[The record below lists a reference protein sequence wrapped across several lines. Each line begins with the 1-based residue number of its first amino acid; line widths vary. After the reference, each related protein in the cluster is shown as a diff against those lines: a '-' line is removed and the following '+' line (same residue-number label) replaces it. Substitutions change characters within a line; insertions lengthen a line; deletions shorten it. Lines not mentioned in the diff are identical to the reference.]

1 VATVGGEIRKIQ
13 DNVGEAAISP
23 DGSRIVFEREH
34 KFWQLGP
41 HGENPVQLQSGLDQ
55 ALHCGSGRLEYTN
68 CWNLSW
74 SPDGRWVTYVRKSGE
89 DESPVLEAHNAQDG
103 RTEIILSDPDL
114 VGYIWLSPGRI
125 VLNRWEAPDKPFSN
139 LWQIEIDPSKLK
151 PVGKPRRL
159 TNWAGFSVQ
168 GISAGLDGKQLAIV
182 RRTDQS
188 NILVGELA
196 EHGNGLFHLRRLSP
210 EDRVEWPGRWS
221 ADSKVLFFQS
231 DRSGNMNIYSQPVDS
246 TNAQPVVLD
255 ENDNRAPVLSPDKD
269 WILYFA
275 WSRTTAKVNS
285 ARLMR
290 KPAAGESSEL
300 ILEAKGLSASPQTSY
315 RVVMPTMTGQPAF
328 RCPLQ
333 SGPSCVLSEAKPH
346 EVVFYSFSP
355 VPATGKSELFRVEAK
370 DPNEVA
376 WDLAP
381 DGSRIAYSE
390 NDWQSATIHI
400 RDLKAN
406 TILDIP
412 LKGLSELSTL
422 SWSADAR
429 SFYAT
434 TFGLWG
440 SSLFHVTLNGR
451 YRLLYKGAKEIEGAR
466 PSPDGRYLAFG
477 DVVSASNVWLVQGL
491 PQ

>member
-1 VATVGGEIRKIQ
+1 MATIGGEIRKIQ
-13 DNVGEAAISP
+13 DNVGEAAISL

-34 KFWQLGP
+34 RFWQLGP

-55 ALHCGSGRLEYTN
+55 VLHCGSEGLEYTN

-74 SPDGRWVTYVRKSGE
+74 SPDGQWVTYVRKSGE

-114 VGYIWLSPGRI
+114 VGYIWLSSDRI

-139 LWQIEIDPSKLK
+139 LWQINVDPRKLK

-168 GISAGLDGKQLAIV
+168 GMSASLDGKRLALV
-182 RRTDQS
+182 RRADQS

-196 EHGNGLFHLRRLSP
+196 GHSSGLLHLRRISP

-231 DRSGNMNIYSQPVDS
+231 DRTGNMNIYSQPIDS
-246 TNAQPVVLD
+246 TNAEPVVLD
-255 ENDNRAPVLSPDKD
+255 ENDNRAPVLSPDKA

-275 WSRTTAKVNS
+275 WSRTAPRVNS
-285 ARLMR
+285 AKLMR
-290 KPAAGESSEL
+290 KPAAGGSSEL

-328 RCPLQ
+328 RCPAQ
-333 SGPSCVLSEAKPH
+333 SGPACILSEAKPH

-355 VPATGKSELFRVEAK
+355 VPTTTKSELFRIEAR
-370 DPNEVA
+370 DPNEIA

-390 NDWQSATIHI
+390 NNWQSATIHI
-400 RDLKAN
+400 RDLNAN
-406 TILDIP
+406 TTLDIP

-422 SWSADAR
+422 SWSSDAR
-429 SFYAT
+429 GFYAT

-466 PSPDGRYLAFG
+466 PSPDGRSLAFG
-477 DVVSASNVWLVQGL
+477 DVVSASNVWLVEGL
-491 PQ
+491 PK